1 MHRTAY
7 VDDKLFAAEF
17 RTGDTVR
24 KSNIREFILTPFV
37 GRVLFSNTDTGKVSV
52 QWPWGAEQEDPTMLV
67 KSASADGLPPGIV
80 DTSYDTWE
88 KARYTG
94 DSETAKSDAK
104 WRTSLATSI
113 VDDFNHHTST
123 VRYAAQLAIY
133 EGMSE
138 ETALNRIASVFGEK
152 YGNDAVASVVA
163 DVYEGARRFAIYRK
177 DSARKY
183 QVSRSERAAGH
194 LRCPRCA
201 GGLKNRT
208 YRHGQTIKQC
218 RECGFSIAND
228 DLVY

>member
-7 VDDKLFAAEF
+7 VDDKLFAVEF

-67 KSASADGLPPGIV
+67 KTATSEGLPPGSI

-88 KARYTG
+88 KSRFTG
-94 DSETAKSDAK
+94 DSASSKSDAK
-104 WRTSLATSI
+104 WRSSLASSI
-113 VDDFNHHTST
+113 VSDFNKQTAS
-123 VRYAAQLAIY
+123 VRQAAELAIY
-133 EGMSE
+133 EGLDE
-138 ETALNRIASVFGEK
+138 ATAGSRISSVFADK
-152 YGNDAVASVVA
+152 YGADCVASVVA

-177 DSARKY
+177 DSSRKY

-201 GGLKNRT
+201 SGLKNRT
-208 YRHGQTIKQC
+208 YRQGQTIKQC
-218 RECGFSIAND
+218 RNCGFSIAND